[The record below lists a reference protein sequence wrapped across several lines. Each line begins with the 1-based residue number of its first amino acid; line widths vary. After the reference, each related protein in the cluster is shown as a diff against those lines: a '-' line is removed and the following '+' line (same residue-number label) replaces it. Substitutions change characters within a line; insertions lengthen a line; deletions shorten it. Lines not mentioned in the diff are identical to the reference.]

1 MSALPPS
8 QSGPMISATPT
19 QRDVRL
25 DFFRGL
31 ALWLIFIDHIPYNRI
46 SWITIR
52 NYGFSDAAE
61 LFVFISGYTAAFV
74 YGRAMQERGFLVAS
88 ARIIKRVWQIYVA
101 HIFLFIIFL
110 AEISFVTRGFENPLF
125 AEEMGIVEFLQ
136 RPDIALLQAVL
147 LAFKPVNMDILPVY
161 ILLLI
166 WFPPLLWLLLWS
178 PTVALTASVVL
189 YILADWLGWHLP
201 AYPSGYWVINPY
213 CWQLIF
219 VFGAWCGL
227 YGAKWLSGVL
237 RSPITLWVAASYLAF
252 AFAIVMTWYFPRL
265 GVYVPHWLVA
275 FLYPIDKT
283 NLDVLRFAHFLAL
296 AVIVLYFVPRNWQG
310 WQWPAL
316 RPIIVCGEHS
326 LEIFCLGI
334 FLSFAGHFIMMEISG
349 RLAIQLMISIGGLAI
364 MSGTAWLLSWYKK
377 IDRQTALREQ
387 PAASGDIAGG
397 GP

>member
-1 MSALPPS
+1 
-8 QSGPMISATPT
+8 MISAAPT

-31 ALWLIFIDHIPYNRI
+31 ALWLIFIDHIPYNLI

-74 YGRAMQERGFLVAS
+74 YGRTMRERGFVVAGV
-88 ARIIKRVWQIYVA
+88 RILTRAWQIYVA

-110 AEISFVTRGFENPLF
+110 AEIIYITRGFDNPLF
-125 AEEMGIVEFLQ
+125 AEEMGIVDFLQ
-136 RPDIALLQAVL
+136 RPDVALLQAVL

-166 WFPPLLWLLLWS
+166 WFPPLLWLLLRF
-178 PTVALTASVVL
+178 PTAALTASVLL
-189 YILADWLGWHLP
+189 YALADRLDWNLR
-201 AYPSGYWVINPY
+201 AYPSGNWIINPL
-213 CWQLIF
+213 CWQLLF
-219 VFGAWCGL
+219 VFGAWCALG
-227 YGAKWLSGVL
+227 GAKRLSGAL
-237 RSPITLWVAASYLAF
+237 RSPIVFWLAAGYLAF
-252 AFAIVMTWYFPRL
+252 ALSIVMTWHFPRL
-265 GVYVPHWLVA
+265 EVYLPRWLSS
-275 FLYPIDKT
+275 FLYPVDKT

-296 AVIVLYFVPRNWQG
+296 TVLVLHFVPREWRV

-334 FLSFAGHFIMMEISG
+334 FLSLAGHFVMLEVSGTLIMQF
-349 RLAIQLMISIGGLAI
+349 LISIGGLTA

-377 IDRQTALREQ
+377 LERDPVLRQQRATG
-387 PAASGDIAGG
+387 GDIAS